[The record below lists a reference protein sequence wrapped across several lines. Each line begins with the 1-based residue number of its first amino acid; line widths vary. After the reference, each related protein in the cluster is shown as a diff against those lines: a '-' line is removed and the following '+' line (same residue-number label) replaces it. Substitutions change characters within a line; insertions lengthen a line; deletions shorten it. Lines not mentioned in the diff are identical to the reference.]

1 MQLQPTPVLHYV
13 LAVYIYLPYPVY
25 RLVDGLVWWLD
36 RFCFFCF
43 FFQKKKKNPE
53 RREPPDQLSM
63 IWYADNSVTIPMARF
78 FWCLV
83 LLFLSCT
90 LFPKNPKTKP
100 NRQKGLVCALC
111 EATLVDALRRSPQF
125 GNRVA
130 TVTLT
135 FLVLGVGMFHAST
148 AFVPSTTAM
157 YVSMVG
163 FAAWLDDN
171 DVSKSP
177 KLL

>member
-1 MQLQPTPVLHYV
+1 MLVSLNATPTNPSTALRACCIYL
-13 LAVYIYLPYPVY
+13 LAVSSVPTGGWISWMVGT
-25 RLVDGLVWWLD
+25 VFV
-36 RFCFFCF
+36 FFCF
-43 FFQKKKKNPE
+43 FLQKKKKNPE

-63 IWYADNSVTIPMARF
+63 IWYADNSRF
-78 FWCLV
+78 FCCLV